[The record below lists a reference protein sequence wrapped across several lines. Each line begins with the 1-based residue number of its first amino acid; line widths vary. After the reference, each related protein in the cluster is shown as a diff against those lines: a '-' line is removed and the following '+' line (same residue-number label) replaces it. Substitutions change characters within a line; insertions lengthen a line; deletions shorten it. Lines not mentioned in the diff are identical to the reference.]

1 MFSANLT
8 DDVRMIAEDI
18 AIVQEKVD
26 DPVMCQKIEQ
36 YATAPFE
43 IQEFYRK
50 DAGESRC
57 RAEMP
62 CGAAVLTT
70 MQSRKASTC

>member
-50 DAGESRC
+50 DAGESPAGHAWWSQRC
-57 RAEMP
+57 
-62 CGAAVLTT
+62 
-70 MQSRKASTC
+70 